1 MSASGKNYV
10 VDDFTTVYSTPVFPV
25 GQIVESEGYEYRFI
39 LNGDTDTA
47 TAGCPV
53 APENFTDKKWKACYD
68 LSDGLDGAVLGIVM
82 ADLATGEYGWVMRE
96 GVYET
101 CTVGGAMTVGNNVVA
116 KTTDATFRAATAGD
130 LVYNCGVTLEAATQA
145 ATGVA
150 IYIKGI

>member
-1 MSASGKNYV
+1 MSANPTSYAM
-10 VDDFTTVYSTPVFPV
+10 DDITTVYSTPVHTV
-25 GQIVESEGYEYRFI
+25 GQVVEVDGQEYRFV

-47 TAGCPV
+47 TAGYPV
-53 APENFTDKKWKACYD
+53 SPENYTDKKWKACAD
-68 LSDGLDGAVLGIVM
+68 LSDGLDGALIGVVM
-82 ADLATGEYGWVMRE
+82 ADMATGEYGWVMRE